1 LANCSTCFLNWLTV
15 AGRRYLFTEWEDPEF
30 GGRASAVHSGL
41 VNALAGA
48 GRVGEAVWLAIRR
61 QTDMMS
67 QLAYIT
73 KELKVCT
80 VLFCLLGTV
89 TFLNT
94 LLTEALLSNA
104 SKGFSSC

>member
-1 LANCSTCFLNWLTV
+1 LC
-15 AGRRYLFTEWEDPEF
+15 RYLFTEWEDAEF

-73 KELKVCT
+73 KELKVRP
-80 VLFCLLGTV
+80 VLMV
-89 TFLNT
+89 R
-94 LLTEALLSNA
+94 
-104 SKGFSSC
+104 

>member
-1 LANCSTCFLNWLTV
+1 LTN
-15 AGRRYLFTEWEDPEF
+15 RKTLCRYLFTEWEDPEF

-73 KELKVCT
+73 KELKVWAVISLQICG
-80 VLFCLLGTV
+80 LLWVSNV
-89 TFLNT
+89 TD
-94 LLTEALLSNA
+94 
-104 SKGFSSC
+104 GG